1 MANVNAPFGLAPER
15 TVGGTWGQQSTRYYI
30 YSSDTDPY
38 YIGDAVISAAQGD
51 ALGTPGIAK
60 ATGALTLRGVIV
72 GFEPAN
78 QLQASLQ
85 GTTLQLEQTSIPATK
100 TRDYYVYVV
109 DDPMVMFSCQ
119 GDATATNQTA
129 AKCNSNCS
137 FTITAGSVAAPS
149 VSYSQTVINS
159 STIAT
164 TSTLSG
170 KLMGLLQ
177 IPNNTFGA
185 YGVYQVKLNEH
196 DLMGGQ
202 AGV

>member
-38 YIGDAVISAAQGD
+38 FIGDAVISAAQGD

-100 TRDYYVYVV
+100 THAYYAYVV
-109 DDPMVMFSCQ
+109 DDPQVVFSIQ
-119 GDATATNQTA
+119 GDGTATNQVAT
-129 AKCNSNCS
+129 NSNKNFS
-137 FTITAGSVAAPS
+137 LTVANGATAQNLSA
-149 VSYSQTVINS
+149 TVLASASLN
-159 STIAT
+159 TNN
-164 TSTLSG
+164 TLNM
-170 KLMGLLQ
+170 KAMGLKQ
-177 IPNNTFGA
+177 QPGNAYGA
-185 YGVYQVKLNEH
+185 YAIWMCKINLHELSASGTT
-196 DLMGGQ
+196 
-202 AGV
+202 AI